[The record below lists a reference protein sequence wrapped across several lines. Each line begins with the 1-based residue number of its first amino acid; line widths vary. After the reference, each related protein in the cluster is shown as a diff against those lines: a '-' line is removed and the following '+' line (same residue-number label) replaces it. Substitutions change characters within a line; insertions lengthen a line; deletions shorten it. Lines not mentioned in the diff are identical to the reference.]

1 MPFTPTILKENFN
14 QYIYNPKKIEARFMS
29 MAFDTTDLGK
39 KIFKLLFILQTLR
52 PDLNSYQKEII
63 LNIMK

>member
-1 MPFTPTILKENFN
+1 MLLPTILKENFN
-14 QYIYNPKKIEARFMS
+14 QYIHNPKKIEARFMS

-39 KIFKLLFILQTLR
+39 NLKLLYTLQTLR
-52 PDLNSYQKEII
+52 QDLNSYRKEII